1 LILKKPFKLKS
12 TESIIG
18 KIILFCK
25 QITVSVVFSAV
36 FSTICSANI
45 IPENYEEAL
54 TSYHEGEYSTSII
67 HLKNILSINS
77 SHLPSRV
84 LMAKNLL
91 AISKGNEA
99 ETALNI
105 AKNQGA
111 EIRLLRP
118 LYSQAYLLQNKFDRV
133 LSLPIDPQT
142 SVRDQSKM
150 LNFHGLAFMNKN
162 QFKEAKIQFNRALTL
177 RPEYTDALLG
187 KAKVALKSNQ
197 PNKAIQLIKDTL
209 SIEPNNTQALLIGA
223 ITYNALNKKELAFDY
238 VTKLLANEP
247 KNYSGLL
254 VRAVLL
260 MSLNKHDLAISDIDE
275 IVDNM
280 PNEPIANYIQ
290 LLSAQAN
297 NNKQLSTDIQKHLEV
312 VMAAIPQEVMD
323 EQPVYY
329 FLKGLISFQ
338 SNTMEAAEKAFL
350 TYHKL
355 HPSDARV
362 LNLLARTELALGN
375 SYIARKYLI
384 KAYLNDESDTSI
396 WTLLGQAN
404 LMTGNI
410 IESEFYFNK
419 VMIAFPDE
427 LRPRIDLSKL
437 LLLKGDFVQIITILS
452 EVLDDNSTIKNNA
465 NDNLNFEMLLLL
477 ARAYQENKQFK
488 EGVNITRVLINNYPD
503 NSSVNQIHATLL
515 GFLGYIEEAQ
525 HFYEKSYALDE
536 SNNQAVIHLARIEA
550 LQGDIN
556 KAISRIKQQLLKGDN
571 SGLMM
576 ELGNIYYYA
585 KKEKEALD
593 WYQKSLSYDPSN
605 VQALEKIVR
614 HFEKNKKLTKA
625 IDLVKNYINTHSNN
639 SKVHLL
645 ASNLYIQNRQHDKA
659 ILEMNLALKNSA
671 NKASILFKQA
681 QMLTYLGQNEKAKKS
696 LEYAIS
702 LDKNQIEAHP
712 FLIKLYSQDNQTEKA
727 LELVNDLDSKVF
739 PAYLISQFKGDIYL
753 QNNEQKALY
762 FYQESVKEKSNK
774 PALVGLFTL
783 YNKQKSYVDIDVLLS
798 SWINDNPNDLDM
810 ILALAE
816 NYKRSGKLNKALTL
830 YDKYLVKN
838 PQNIALLNNAAMS
851 NLTLNNIEKAHDLAK
866 RAYEISP
873 ENVNIIDTN
882 ALVELELGNANKAL
896 SLLRYANTL
905 DYDNAEIKY
914 HLALTLD
921 KLDRRKEALVFL
933 EESVNNDK
941 PFTDKLKAETLLLSW
956 Q

>member
-1 LILKKPFKLKS
+1 MALLKHLKLK
-12 TESIIG
+12 TE
-18 KIILFCK
+18 KHKAILFGK
-25 QITVSVVFSAV
+25 TVIIFFIFGLFVLPLYSAD
-36 FSTICSANI
+36 FEDKT
-45 IPENYEEAL
+45 YKDAL
-54 TSYHEGEYSTSII
+54 TSYQEEEYSTSII
-67 HLKNILSINS
+67 QLKNILSVDH
-77 SHLPSRV
+77 SHLAARV
-84 LMAKNLL
+84 LMIKNLL
-91 AISKGNEA
+91 AQGKGAEA
-99 ETALNI
+99 EIKLNI
-105 AKNQGA
+105 AKEKGA
-111 EIRLLRP
+111 KIRKLSP
-118 LYSQAYLLQNKFDRV
+118 LYAKAYLLQNKFDQV
-133 LSLPIDPQT
+133 LSLPLEPKSSN
-142 SVRDQSKM
+142 SVQSTM
-150 LNFHGLAFMNKN
+150 LNFYGAAFMGKT
-162 QFKEAKIQFNRALTL
+162 QFKEASYQLNRAIKLNPYNLDAYINQAKISFKLDNYTETL
-177 RPEYTDALLG
+177 R
-187 KAKVALKSNQ
+187 
-197 PNKAIQLIKDTL
+197 LIKYVL
-209 SIEPNNTQALLIGA
+209 KIEPNNSQALLMGA
-223 ITYNALNKKELAFDY
+223 VTNKQLGKIKIALRY
-238 VTKLLANEP
+238 ISKLLTSEP
-247 KNYSGLL
+247 SNSSALL
-254 VRAVLL
+254 VRAVIL
-260 MSLNKHDLAISDIDE
+260 MDLHKYDLAISDIDKVVN
-275 IVDNM
+275 II
-280 PNEPIANYIQ
+280 PNEPIANYIK
-290 LLSAQAN
+290 LLSAQASD
-297 NNKQLSTDIQKHLEV
+297 KTQLSTNTLKHLETIIT
-312 VMAAIPQEVMD
+312 ALPQEVMD
-323 EQPVYY
+323 ELPLYY
-329 FLKGLISFQ
+329 LLKGLVSFQ
-338 SNTMEAAEKAFL
+338 NNALETAVNSFIK
-350 TYHKL
+350 YHKFY
-355 HPSDARV
+355 PKNTQV
-362 LNLLARTELALGN
+362 LKLLSRSNLALGN
-375 SYIARKYLI
+375 IVDARKYLI

-410 IESEFYFNK
+410 IESEFYFKK
-419 VMIAFPDE
+419 VMMAFPDE

-452 EVLDDNSTIKNNA
+452 EVLDDNSTIQNNA

-488 EGVNITRVLINNYPD
+488 EGVNITRLLINNYPD

-515 GFLGYIEEAQ
+515 GFLGYIEQAK

-556 KAISRIKQQLLKGDN
+556 KAISRIRQQLLKGDN

-625 IDLVKNYINTHSNN
+625 IDLVRNYINTHSNN

-659 ILEMNLALKNSA
+659 IVEMKLALKNSA
-671 NKASILFKQA
+671 NKAPILFKQA

-702 LDKNQIEAHP
+702 LDKNQIAAYP

-727 LELVNDLDSKVF
+727 LELVNDIESKVF

-753 QNNEQKALY
+753 QNDEEKALY
-762 FYQESVKEKSNK
+762 FYQESVKDKLNK

-783 YNKQKSYVDIDVLLS
+783 YNKQKSYADIDVLLS

-816 NYKRSGKLNKALTL
+816 NYKRSGQLNKALTL
-830 YDKYLVKN
+830 YDKHLVKN

-851 NLTLNNIEKAHDLAK
+851 NLTVNNIEKAHDLAK
-866 RAYEISP
+866 RAYAISP
-873 ENVNIIDTN
+873 ENVNIIDTS
-882 ALVELELGNANKAL
+882 ALVELALGNANKAL